1 MLLAGDY
8 IRLALAI
15 AVVVLDICLIIG
27 CVEDWSKTSFQ
38 KKMLARVI
46 ELTGSEGII
55 EEPDWDSATMR
66 WNVACNQEEYVYIQ
80 FSDSDERKTRL
91 IYICEDMEHYTIG
104 DWAE

>member
-15 AVVVLDICLIIG
+15 AVVVLEICLVIG
-27 CVEDWSKTSFQ
+27 CVEERSKAGVR
-38 KKMLARVI
+38 KKMLAKVI

-55 EEPDWDSATMR
+55 EEPDWDSASMR
-66 WNVACNQEEYVYIQ
+66 WNVACNQEEYRYIQ
-80 FSDSDERKTRL
+80 YIGDERARF

-104 DWAE
+104 DWGE